1 VISSKEYGI
10 NLLMFYLELNIL
22 FNELSFVEYVNK
34 LVYSW
39 RML

>member
-1 VISSKEYGI
+1 
-10 NLLMFYLELNIL
+10 MFYLELNIL